1 MAAKKK
7 RNKYNS
13 ILILGII
20 WLISALCDR
29 FWFTLDRSVPSWDQA
44 DYLTGTLNYWRALQN
59 PQWSDAEWWQG
70 FWLLSSKIPPLTY
83 IITAIVQNIFGR
95 SADQATLVMLLFSGI
110 LLLSVYGL
118 GKVLFNE
125 SVGLWAA
132 ALCQILPGLYRL
144 RLEFLLDYPLASV
157 VTLSFYCL
165 TVWKVRGEGEW
176 GSGGVGE
183 WGRQGRLGGQGG
195 LLGDKEE
202 FVSPSP
208 SSPSSPS
215 SPLSPPSPPSPPP
228 PLLPSLFWA
237 AAFGLSL
244 GLALLVKQTALF
256 FLLTPIAWVGF
267 TTLRQRR
274 WKRLAQLLGSLCLS
288 VLVFAPWYRT
298 NWLIILTSSK
308 RATLDSAVAEHE
320 APLNTLQAWTYYWHQ
335 LPNQVSLPLLLV
347 PIFALLLYWGHVRE
361 ERLEDNETW
370 RQGNLET
377 ILSPHPPLSPS
388 PHLPL
393 SYSLKWIAIFWVGS
407 YLLSSLNPNKDDRY
421 VLPYLPVLSLFL
433 AYGLT
438 CSRHLWAKR
447 TRFYTVGLA
456 IILMLLNLFPVGGV
470 LGSWMTQTLSP
481 RSQYYPYLGIE
492 LPHRQVI
499 AQIIQTEPY
508 LRSTLGVLPSTAEI
522 NQHNLNYYGALEN
535 FQVYGRQ
542 VGTRKKF
549 LEQDRRSLSWFL
561 TKTGNQGSIPQ
572 NQAAIVEAVQTSPD
586 FELNKS
592 WKLSDRSLLKLYHQK
607 LPPVEVKS
615 LSAITSERII
625 LSRVTVPKKAPP
637 GIPVPVTYE
646 WSGSSQELQQGLVLL
661 TWRNTDNSKWLH
673 DHGIAMGNLHSTSN
687 QHLSVIE
694 RMAMLPTADTPPGIY
709 TLKAT
714 YLNRVSGE
722 SYPLKVPK
730 VTLQIDPQATAT
742 PAPELDLV
750 TQLRILGA
758 NLSKGAS
765 ALGQIFDEVGRINQY
780 DPSQDYLVQGR
791 LTLGYRLEHIAQ
803 NRDWAYALALA
814 NVLQRRV
821 NDAIA
826 SLTTVTQLD
835 AENPYAYGYLA
846 FVQLYNWQP
855 AAAQKSLQPGLAKNP
870 NITELKGL
878 SAVSYLMQGNIIKA
892 WQIYRDWGMGNGA
905 WGMGHGAWKE
915 SLIPNAQCPMPNAH
929 CPITQL
935 PITQISHQY

>member
-7 RNKYNS
+7 GNKYNS
-13 ILILGII
+13 LLILGLI

-29 FWFTLDRSVPSWDQA
+29 IWFTLDRSVPSWDQA

-59 PQWSDAEWWQG
+59 AQWSDAEWWQG

-83 IITAIVQNIFGR
+83 IITAIFQNIFGK

-165 TVWKVRGEGEW
+165 TAWTVRGDRETWRLGDLETW
-176 GSGGVGE
+176 
-183 WGRQGRLGGQGG
+183 RQG
-195 LLGDKEE
+195 E
-202 FVSPSP
+202 FLNNTPHP
-208 SSPSSPS
+208 PI
-215 SPLSPPSPPSPPP
+215 PPSPHPP
-228 PLLPSLFWA
+228 LPSLLWA
-237 AAFGLSL
+237 GAFGLSL

-267 TTLRQRR
+267 AALRQRR
-274 WKRLAQLLGSLCLS
+274 WGRLAQLLGSLCLS

-298 NWLIILTSSK
+298 NWLIILTSGK
-308 RATLDSAVAEHE
+308 RATLDSAIAEHE

-361 ERLEDNETW
+361 ERQKDKETK
-370 RQGNLET
+370 RQGDKKTRRNLQNSFLP
-377 ILSPHPPLSPS
+377 IPPSSPLPLSPS
-388 PHLPL
+388 PPT

-438 CSRHLWAKR
+438 CSRHLWGKR

-456 IILMLLNLFPVGGV
+456 IILMLFNLFPVGGV
-470 LGSWMTQTLSP
+470 LGGWMTQTLSP
-481 RSQYYPYLGIE
+481 RSQHYPYLGIE

-508 LRSTLGVLPSTAEI
+508 LRSTLGVLPSTAKI

-542 VGTRKKF
+542 VGIRKKF

-561 TKTGNQGSIPQ
+561 TKTGNQGSIPET
-572 NQAAIVEAVQTSPD
+572 QAAIVEAVQTSPD
-586 FELNKS
+586 FQLNKS
-592 WKLSDRSLLKLYHQK
+592 WKLPDHSLLKLYHQK
-607 LPPVEVKS
+607 LPPIEVKS
-615 LSAITSERII
+615 LSAITPRRII

-661 TWRNTDNSKWLH
+661 TWRNTNNSKWLH

-694 RMAMLPTADTPPGIY
+694 RMAMLPSADTPPGIY
-709 TLKAT
+709 TLEAA

-722 SYPLKVPK
+722 IYPIKVPK

-765 ALGQIFDEVGRINQY
+765 ALEQIFDEVGRINQY
-780 DPSQDYLVQGR
+780 DPTQDYLVQGR

-814 NVLQRRV
+814 NVLQTRV

-826 SLTTVTQLD
+826 SFTKVIQLD

-846 FVQLYNWQP
+846 FVHLYNWQP
-855 AAAQKSLQPGLAKNP
+855 VAAQKSLQPGLAKNP

-878 SAVSYLMQGNIIKA
+878 SAVAYLMQGNIIKA
-892 WQIYRDWGMGNGA
+892 WQIYQEFKGNG
-905 WGMGHGAWKE
+905 
-915 SLIPNAQCPMPNAH
+915 
-929 CPITQL
+929 
-935 PITQISHQY
+935 